1 MEFGGTVPI
10 DAPDPG
16 TASDVRLRAIPFPV
30 FQLRPQR
37 SLTRVPMTGFTEMG
51 GPNGADEVSVQF
63 TYTLW
68 RYPDDRSD
76 PRNEIEVDERTRR
89 AIEDDPPWGRPAWL
103 KEQARIFLYPMLW
116 EATRTAWHASPDRD
130 RHSLSQQLL
139 DHTNHVLRN
148 SFREELGLPAGPTTA
163 DGWKVKAGAVADSSV
178 TVDGED
184 RAARHI
190 DTDPFVYAVGVRVN
204 EHVVCTTVLP
214 RDSLPFLTL
223 SLARIES

>member
-1 MEFGGTVPI
+1 MEYRGVVPE

-16 TASDVRLRAIPFPV
+16 IASDARLRAIAFPV
-30 FQLRPQR
+30 FELQPQR
-37 SLTRVPMTGFTEMG
+37 SLTRAPITGFTEAG
-51 GPNGADEVSVQF
+51 GPNGVDELSVQF

-76 PRNEIEVDERTRR
+76 PRNEVDLDDRTRH
-89 AIEDDPPWGRPAWL
+89 AVEDEPPWGRPTWL

-163 DGWKVKAGAVADSSV
+163 DGWKVKASALADSSIS
-178 TVDGED
+178 VDGEE
-184 RAARHI
+184 RPGVHI
-190 DTDPFVYAVGVRVN
+190 DTDPFVYAVGFRVN